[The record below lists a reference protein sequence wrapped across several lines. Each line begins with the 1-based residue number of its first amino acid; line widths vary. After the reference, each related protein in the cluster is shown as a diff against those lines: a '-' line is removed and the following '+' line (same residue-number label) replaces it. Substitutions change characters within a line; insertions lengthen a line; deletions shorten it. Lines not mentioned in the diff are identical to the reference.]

1 LEAHTD
7 ANGGLVVQRAGLG
20 ILSRFAE
27 DPDSG
32 AAVVALGGGVA
43 ALLAL
48 RSLITDEKVRT
59 REGRPK
65 ELDRS
70 AGAWDARV

>member
-1 LEAHTD
+1 MWMA
-7 ANGGLVVQRAGLG
+7 LVVQRGGLG

-32 AAVVALGGGVA
+32 ANVVAMGGGMA

-59 REGRPK
+59 RKGHLK
-65 ELDRS
+65 
-70 AGAWDARV
+70 